1 MKYIHKPLK
10 TVGVVIME
18 KIMSLFLSNAT
29 KPTRVNNV
37 HRGRKES
44 RKPKIAY

>member
-1 MKYIHKPLK
+1 MKYIPKPLK
-10 TVGVVIME
+10 TVGVVME

>member
-10 TVGVVIME
+10 TVGVVMK